1 MRFVFLIFCLISFA
15 PITAQKLVRNE
26 LISDE
31 RIKSVLL
38 QRQGWELS
46 YPVIRLN
53 SDEKLILRFDLI
65 GDDPD
70 SYYYRFVHCDKDWN
84 ESGIF
89 VNDYLDGFP
98 ENPVEDYKASF
109 NTTVHYFHYNLLFP
123 NDRVKFNISG
133 NYIIIIY
140 KPEEPDKTVLTRRF
154 VIAEDAASVKVN
166 VHRPQMTNNSDTHQ
180 QIDFTVNHGRVNI
193 TDPYRNVYAAILQ
206 NGVWSTAKTNLKP
219 EFYGNNELKYSSLS
233 ESNIFAG
240 GNEFRYFDI
249 KSIRYNSENVR
260 SIEFIYP
267 YYNVF
272 LYPSDNREFKPY
284 FYRKDLNG
292 KYYVAF
298 QEGRN
303 ADTDADYVYVYFTLP
318 AYQPAEGGSM
328 YVFGALSDWK
338 TGKGNRMHFNSEKRQ
353 YECSML
359 LKQGWYDYQY
369 VFVKD
374 GEDTPV
380 TGPFEGNHYETEND
394 YSILVYYRNPR
405 ERYDRVIGSAT
416 ANTLN
421 RISD

>member
-328 YVFGALSDWK
+328 YVFGALTDWK
-338 TGKGNRMHFNSEKRQ
+338 TGKANRMRYDSEKRQ